1 VITLQL
7 LFKKLIRHW
16 KKILVPLVLVCFF
29 LAVLWILWGFLPAAE
44 NDDGTFLVWQKTGTV
59 LAAAGREGLLA
70 YIVRVDDEG
79 GEAGGQ
85 EGTHSRLALFLQEL
99 ATHRGMCT
107 CALAGAHPP
116 AEILSKDLLEPGKP
130 MEAAGIGMS
139 LTPDGS
145 GLWLSL
151 FTNEGKS
158 QAVFFDLEKKEGQT
172 FSLPGRTVTGNITI
186 SSLVA
191 QRLFYPAAGKDGKI
205 FATTDRNTLDLPIEV
220 FAMNTDTTAVTA
232 GFRPWLQVLPGDE
245 EFLFLAPEESGAVQ
259 IYKHNL
265 VENSRELLLS
275 LEGITAPPALSARGD
290 LLAAATT
297 NTEKPQL
304 LLYALPSG
312 ERIELPLDRQPA
324 TLLFWDATGEGVYFL
339 ATENGKTSLYYAS
352 LKKYLPSLAG
362 TQERPGEEGSQNK
375 DQQEEMAQDEAGQ
388 LFDLVIRNGTVID
401 PETETVKFNY
411 NVGIKGERVAV
422 ITREEIHGA
431 EEIDATG
438 LLVTP
443 GFIDILSYSPNDV
456 GNRFKAADGVTTNLA
471 MHGATIDF
479 PGWFRY
485 YAKRPMILNYGGA
498 VLQVGFRHKLG
509 IGNYDAPTPAQI
521 EKMKKMTEQAI
532 LDGAIGIAFS
542 PEYYPGMT
550 PEEIRGIMEVG
561 KKYDLTSF
569 FHARYATMYGPGG
582 NNFDAINEV
591 IGYAKE
597 LKASVQ
603 IAHINSTGGT
613 FSMPESLRIIE
624 EARREGVD
632 ITVDLYPYN
641 SWATYSNSARFDP
654 GWQERFQISYEDLQ
668 VGNSTERLTEESFN
682 RYRKKRVLLIAYA
695 IPDEDVE
702 LALQADFAMI
712 GSDTIIEPH
721 MNNHPRGAGCFA
733 RTIGLYAREK
743 RVISLMKALK
753 MMTILPARRLD
764 NVAPAL
770 QRKGRLRVG
779 MDADITVFDYG
790 EIIDTA
796 TAEKTGSYSQGIHY
810 VIVNGVV
817 VKDPHGFRSG
827 VSPGKPIRSYFT
839 PR

>member
-1 VITLQL
+1 MI
-7 LFKKLIRHW
+7 
-16 KKILVPLVLVCFF
+16 
-29 LAVLWILWGFLPAAE
+29 
-44 NDDGTFLVWQKTGTV
+44 
-59 LAAAGREGLLA
+59 
-70 YIVRVDDEG
+70 
-79 GEAGGQ
+79 
-85 EGTHSRLALFLQEL
+85 
-99 ATHRGMCT
+99 
-107 CALAGAHPP
+107 
-116 AEILSKDLLEPGKP
+116 
-130 MEAAGIGMS
+130 
-139 LTPDGS
+139 
-145 GLWLSL
+145 
-151 FTNEGKS
+151 
-158 QAVFFDLEKKEGQT
+158 
-172 FSLPGRTVTGNITI
+172 TGNITV

-191 QRLFYPAAGKDGKI
+191 ERLFYPVTGKDGKI
-205 FATTDRNTLDLPIEV
+205 FAATDRNTLDLPIEV
-220 FAMNTDTTAVTA
+220 FAMNADTAAVAA

-259 IYKHNL
+259 ICKHNL
-265 VENSRELLLS
+265 AENSRELLFS
-275 LEGITAPPALSARGD
+275 LAGVAAPPALSARGD
-290 LLAAATT
+290 LLAVAAAK
-297 NTEKPQL
+297 TERPQL

-312 ERIELPLDRQPA
+312 ERIELVLDRRPS
-324 TLLFWDATGEGVYFL
+324 TLLFWDDAGEGVYFL
-339 ATENGKTSLYYAS
+339 AAENGKTGLYYAG

-362 TQERPGEEGSQNK
+362 AQERPGETGEQNGSRQGA
-375 DQQEEMAQDEAGQ
+375 AQDIAGE

-411 NVGIKGERVAV
+411 NVGIKGERVAI

-456 GNRFKAADGVTTNLA
+456 GNRFKVADGVTTNLA

-521 EKMKKMTEQAI
+521 DKMKKMTEQAI

-591 IGYAKE
+591 IGYARE

-603 IAHINSTGGT
+603 IVHINSTGGT
-613 FSMPESLRIIE
+613 FSMAESLKMIE

-632 ITVDLYPYN
+632 VMVDLYPYN

-733 RTIGLYAREK
+733 RTIGLYARER

-770 QRKGRLRVG
+770 QKKGRLRVG
-779 MDADITVFDYG
+779 MDADITIFDYG

-796 TAEKTGSYSQGIHY
+796 TAEKTGSYSRGIHY